1 MQIFLRA
8 SLPSIF
14 SHQCFRAGDLP
25 SDTKGL
31 SSAVC
36 CFLLTRPSS
45 FPTFLSPCVHFLLQ
59 KNKRKASVKKKVG
72 ELGRWSTE
80 ISFGGACSGP
90 FPAFGCSISDSCRSR
105 LGGKLKE
112 RPRTV
117 RLRQIISATAAWP
130 DHESWF
136 VFGPPFYF
144 LLLLLARN
152 QIVIENKPKARA
164 AQRLMIF
171 MAGRPK
177 DFLRLVFSCHLLSLS
192 FCHSFYL
199 RWQKRWK

>member
-1 MQIFLRA
+1 MPKKTNHEKQGGKIISTLNFPLFFILFSRQWPGPAPPIFFYQPH
-8 SLPSIF
+8 LPF
-14 SHQCFRAGDLP
+14 
-25 SDTKGL
+25 
-31 SSAVC
+31 
-36 CFLLTRPSS
+36 S
-45 FPTFLSPCVHFLLQ
+45 FPSG
-59 KNKRKASVKKKVG
+59 KMKKKKDVG
-72 ELGRWSTE
+72 WKRY
-80 ISFGGACSGP
+80 GGAEAEP
-90 FPAFGCSISDSCRSR
+90 VFHINFAFD
-105 LGGKLKE
+105 
-112 RPRTV
+112 P
-117 RLRQIISATAAWP
+117 SATPGEGEINMKKNRLAWP